1 MDSHPRRVKILKVT
15 ADSLIYA
22 SIFLGAALLIQLFA
36 IIPVWLFYSV
46 LAGWIAYLITAV
58 GVAKG
63 LKMAYPL
70 SLVLAILTLGVS
82 LPQPE
87 HYSLVQAGLSPAS
100 ITFIAGSVLQVAVI
114 LTVSSYLFLNRG
126 ISQTRAPR

>member
-1 MDSHPRRVKILKVT
+1 MDSHPRRVKTLKGT

-36 IIPVWLFYSV
+36 IVPGWLFYSV
-46 LAGWIAYLITAV
+46 LVGWIAYLI
-58 GVAKG
+58 VALAIAKD

-70 SLVLAILTLGVS
+70 SLVLAILTLAVS
-82 LPQPE
+82 LPRPE

-100 ITFIAGSVLQVAVI
+100 LTFIAGSVLQVAVI
-114 LTVSSYLFLNRG
+114 LTVSSYLFMTRG
-126 ISQTRAPR
+126 DGVHVH